1 MAQRYSCELSAELFA
16 WSAVRKTVIPAW
28 GWRRSSSGTISSA
41 VKRPGRDSSL
51 LSSVEDSWG
60 KPHAKSS
67 CFSHSFL
74 SSDKPRISSCIFWH
88 DGPNIRPDCPAEGP
102 VKVADLIGSRK
113 EVFSITEETSVH
125 QAAQYL
131 REKQVRSVGV
141 MNAGGKLV
149 GVISHSD
156 VSDKV
161 AAENKCP
168 AWMKASDIMTR
179 ELVTV
184 TPDKT
189 LEDCLRLMEQ
199 NTIFHLLV
207 VDEGQVYRGML
218 SVSDIL
224 RVVASD
230 EKARGDLLEAFIF
243 PPR

>member
-1 MAQRYSCELSAELFA
+1 M
-16 WSAVRKTVIPAW
+16 
-28 GWRRSSSGTISSA
+28 
-41 VKRPGRDSSL
+41 
-51 LSSVEDSWG
+51 
-60 KPHAKSS
+60 
-67 CFSHSFL
+67 
-74 SSDKPRISSCIFWH
+74 
-88 DGPNIRPDCPAEGP
+88 
-102 VKVADLIGSRK
+102 KVADLIGSRR
-113 EVFSITEETSVH
+113 EVFSITEDTSVH

-141 MNAGGKLV
+141 VDARGKVV

-184 TPDKT
+184 TSDIS
-189 LEDCLRLMEQ
+189 LEDCLRLMDQ
-199 NTIFHLLV
+199 NTIFHLIV
-207 VDEGQVYRGML
+207 IDEGQGFRGML
-218 SVSDIL
+218 SISDIL

-230 EKARGDLLEAFIF
+230 EKARADLLEAFLF

>member
-1 MAQRYSCELSAELFA
+1 M
-16 WSAVRKTVIPAW
+16 
-28 GWRRSSSGTISSA
+28 
-41 VKRPGRDSSL
+41 
-51 LSSVEDSWG
+51 
-60 KPHAKSS
+60 
-67 CFSHSFL
+67 
-74 SSDKPRISSCIFWH
+74 
-88 DGPNIRPDCPAEGP
+88 
-102 VKVADLIGSRK
+102 KVADLIGSRK

-125 QAAQYL
+125 EASQYL
-131 REKQVRSVGV
+131 SEKQVRSVGV
-141 MNAGGKLV
+141 MNSSGKLA
-149 GVISHSD
+149 GVVSHSD

-161 AAENKCP
+161 AAQNKCP

-184 TPDKT
+184 TPDMT

-207 VDEGQVYRGML
+207 IDEGQRFRGML

-230 EKARGDLLEAFIF
+230 EKARADLLEAFIF

>member
-1 MAQRYSCELSAELFA
+1 M
-16 WSAVRKTVIPAW
+16 
-28 GWRRSSSGTISSA
+28 
-41 VKRPGRDSSL
+41 
-51 LSSVEDSWG
+51 
-60 KPHAKSS
+60 
-67 CFSHSFL
+67 
-74 SSDKPRISSCIFWH
+74 
-88 DGPNIRPDCPAEGP
+88 
-102 VKVADLIGSRK
+102 KVSDLIGSRK
-113 EVFSITEETSVH
+113 EVFSITEDASVH

-141 MNAGGKLV
+141 MNVNGKLT

-184 TPDKT
+184 TPEMT
-189 LEDCLRLMEQ
+189 VEDCLRLMEQ
-199 NTIFHLLV
+199 NTIFHLIVL
-207 VDEGQVYRGML
+207 DEQQRFLGML

-230 EKARGDLLEAFIF
+230 EKARADLLESFIF
-243 PPR
+243 PSR